1 MNQCTR
7 TGNRHPA
14 LKMGPKLNLKPYVAG
29 SVSAVEERNILF
41 PLVDSSY
48 DNKEILSAI
57 STLLSG
63 QLTMGPQVKDFEKKF
78 SDFLNSP
85 YAVMT
90 NSGSSANLL
99 VFSVLTNPLRTKHL
113 KANSKVAI
121 PAICWPTSLWPIVQT
136 GLIPVLIDVDAE
148 TLNMSIDS
156 LRLALKKHKIEAVMM
171 VHVLGNSTA
180 MDDLLKLVEEYN
192 LILIE
197 DTCESL
203 GSKYKSDYLGTIGD
217 FGTFSFYFSHHMTT
231 IEGGMIVARNRE
243 DADLLKCIRAHGWT
257 RELSNRSEL
266 ESRYNQIDPRFL
278 FVNIGYNLR
287 PMEIQAAFG
296 LEQVKRL
303 EEMNK
308 SRRANFNNLRKA
320 FLSHQLWENQ
330 LVFPS
335 TPENISP
342 CWFGFPFLISPNL
355 NIDRKTL
362 IAQLLTRGID
372 TRPIVSGNMAI
383 QPATKLFNVDLSMGP
398 FVGAQEVHE
407 RGIFIGCHS
416 KLLSRE
422 RINLLVS
429 TILESLD
436 ETLK

>member
-1 MNQCTR
+1 
-7 TGNRHPA
+7 
-14 LKMGPKLNLKPYVAG
+14 MG
-29 SVSAVEERNILF
+29 ERDILF

-48 DNKEILSAI
+48 DNKEILRAI

-63 QLTMGPQVKDFEKKF
+63 QLTMGSQVKDFEKEL
-78 SDFLNSP
+78 SDFLNIP
-85 YAVMT
+85 YAIMT

-99 VFSVLTNPLRTKHL
+99 VLSVLTNPARTEHLRTS
-113 KANSKVAI
+113 SKVAI

-156 LRLALKKHKIEAVMM
+156 LRLALKKHKIRAVMM

-180 MDDLLKLVEEYN
+180 MDDLLKLVKEYN

-203 GSKYKSDYLGTIGD
+203 GSKYKNGYLGTVGD

-231 IEGGMIVARNRE
+231 IEGGMVVTRNQE
-243 DADLLKCIRAHGWT
+243 DAELLKCLRAHGWS
-257 RELSNRSEL
+257 RELVNRSEI
-266 ESRYNQIDPRFL
+266 ESRHSHIDPRFL
-278 FVNIGYNLR
+278 FVNMGYNLR

-296 LEQVKRL
+296 MEQIKRL

-308 SRRANFNNLRKA
+308 SRRTNFHNLCKA
-320 FLSHQLWENQ
+320 FLAHELWENQ
-330 LVFPS
+330 LVFPKI
-335 TPENISP
+335 PENISP
-342 CWFGFPFLISPNL
+342 CWFGFPFLMNPKL
-355 NIDRKTL
+355 NIDKMAL
-362 IAQLLTRGID
+362 IARLLTCGID

-398 FVGAQEVHE
+398 FVGAQTVHE

-416 KLLSRE
+416 KLLSYE

-429 TILESLD
+429 TILKLLNEALR
-436 ETLK
+436 